1 MIYYTHFGMLDTEIE
16 KLLSDRSMARSQK
29 DFKRAD
35 DIRKILHDR
44 GIYIEDRSDGSV
56 YWRTWG

>member
-1 MIYYTHFGMLDTEIE
+1 MLDTEIE